1 MSTINVTLVTPTGI
15 IFDGEALNVTLP
27 GKDGE
32 FGVYPKHV
40 ALVSLLDAGVIDIT
54 KPDKTVESVVIDWGY
69 AKVNENS
76 IDILI
81 DKAVALKGSN
91 ESEIAKS
98 IENSKQLL
106 KDITNSNV
114 MISVLESKI
123 DSIAKSK
130 F

>member
-1 MSTINVTLVTPTGI
+1 MDTIKLSIVTPNGE
-15 IFDGEALNVTLP
+15 IFNGDVKSVTLP

-32 FGVYPKHV
+32 FGVYPEHV
-40 ALVSLLDAGVIDIT
+40 SLVSLLDAGVIDIT